1 MGSALGR
8 EGRAL
13 HNANL
18 DAANFWAPD
27 VNPFRDPRYG
37 RGQETGGEDAF
48 VNAEVAIEY
57 VLGLQD
63 GPATRDEI
71 QATAACKHILM
82 YDSQTVR
89 LNAEFRCGKSR
100 PNAALGNSPRPT
112 RTIGTSRGRISLT
125 VRDDALSA

>member
-1 MGSALGR
+1 MATGPLALSFVR
-8 EGRAL
+8 SYVDIDAL
-13 HNANL
+13 
-18 DAANFWAPD
+18 P
-27 VNPFRDPRYG
+27 
-37 RGQETGGEDAF
+37 F
-48 VNAEVAIEY
+48 VNAEVATEY

-112 RTIGTSRGRISLT
+112 RTIGTSRGRICST
-125 VRDDALSA
+125 VRDDALPV